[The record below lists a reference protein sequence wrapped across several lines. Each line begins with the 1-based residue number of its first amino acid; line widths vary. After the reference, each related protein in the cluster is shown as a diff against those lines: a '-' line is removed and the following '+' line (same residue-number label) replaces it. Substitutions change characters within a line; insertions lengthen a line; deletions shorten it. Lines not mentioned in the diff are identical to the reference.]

1 LRNASIADGVK
12 SGALILPLQ
21 SKAKRR
27 TEREQR
33 RKVERKSQKEKK
45 KPRPKELL
53 LQGNEAV
60 VEGALRAGCRF
71 FAGYP
76 ITPAT
81 EISEILST
89 RLPLVDGTFI
99 QMEDEI
105 ASLGA
110 VIGASLAGVKAM
122 TATSGPGFSLMQE
135 NLGFAIIAEVPCVV
149 VDVMRGGPST
159 GLPTSP
165 SQSDVMQ
172 ARWGTHGDHPII
184 VLSASTVR
192 ECYDMTIRAFNFSE
206 KFRTPVIL
214 LIDEVVGHMR
224 EKIALGDQ
232 NEIEIFNRVKPTMPP
247 EWYIPYEDTPS
258 GIPSMANFGEGY
270 RYHVTGLTHDIRGF
284 PTSRPDEIG
293 PFIARLHRKI
303 SQHFSEIQI
312 GEFFQTEDAEI
323 TVVAYGCV
331 ARSAKRAVIEA
342 REKGMKV
349 GLLKLM
355 TLWPFMRSAVE
366 KVLQTSKA
374 LIVPE
379 MNMGQIS
386 REVKRVNRGIT
397 KVVALNKV
405 DGTIIT
411 PGEILDRMM
420 EISDARSN

>member
-1 LRNASIADGVK
+1 VK
-12 SGALILPLQ
+12 
-21 SKAKRR
+21 KR
-27 TEREQR
+27 
-33 RKVERKSQKEKK
+33 SQK
-45 KPRPKELL
+45 KELL

-81 EISEILST
+81 EISEILSVK
-89 RLPLVDGTFI
+89 LPQVGGTFI

-110 VIGASLAGVKAM
+110 VIGASQAGAKAM

-135 NLGFAIIAEVPCVV
+135 NLGFAIIAEIPCVV
-149 VDVMRGGPST
+149 VNVMRGGPST
-159 GLPTSP
+159 GLPTFP

-172 ARWGTHGDHPII
+172 ARWGTHGDHPAI

-192 ECYDMTIRAFNFSE
+192 ECYDVTIKAFNFSE
-206 KFRTPVIL
+206 KLRTPVTI
-214 LIDEVVGHMR
+214 LIDEVVAHMR
-224 EKIALGDQ
+224 EKMTISDEE
-232 NEIEIFNRVKPTMPP
+232 EIEVFNRIRPTVPP
-247 EWYIPYEDTPS
+247 EWYIPYEDTAS
-258 GIPSMANFGEGY
+258 GVPAMANFGEGY

-293 PFIARLHRKI
+293 PFITRLHRKVN
-303 SQHFSEIQI
+303 QNFSEIQMA
-312 GEFFQTEDAEI
+312 EFYETEDAETTI
-323 TVVAYGCV
+323 VAYGCV

-342 REKGMKV
+342 REKGKKV
-349 GLLKLM
+349 GLLKLI

-366 KVLQTSKA
+366 KVLQTSKR

-386 REVKRVNRGIT
+386 REVKRVSRDAARVLTI
-397 KVVALNKV
+397 NKV
-405 DGTIIT
+405 DGTIIA
-411 PGEILDRMM
+411 PEEILNRIM
-420 EISDARSN
+420 EVS

>member
-1 LRNASIADGVK
+1 MTMR
-12 SGALILPLQ
+12 
-21 SKAKRR
+21 KA
-27 TEREQR
+27 
-33 RKVERKSQKEKK
+33 RKNEA
-45 KPRPKELL
+45 L

-81 EISEILST
+81 EISEILSVK
-89 RLPLVDGTFI
+89 LPPVGGTFI

-110 VIGASLAGVKAM
+110 TVGASLAGVKAM

-135 NLGFAIIAEVPCVV
+135 NLGFAVIAEVPCVIV
-149 VDVMRGGPST
+149 NVMRGGPST
-159 GLPTSP
+159 GLPTFP
-165 SQSDVMQ
+165 SQGDVMQ

-192 ECYDMTIRAFNFSE
+192 ECYDMTITSFNFSE
-206 KFRTPVIL
+206 KFRTPVVL
-214 LIDEVVGHMR
+214 LIDEVVAHMR
-224 EKIALGDQ
+224 EKMVLSDQ
-232 NEIEIFNRVKPTMPP
+232 EGVEIFNRIKPTVPP
-247 EWYIPYEDTPS
+247 EWYIPYEDTPR
-258 GIPSMANFGEGY
+258 GVPAMANFGEGY

-293 PFIARLHRKI
+293 PFNARLFRKI
-303 SQHFSEIQI
+303 NQHFSEIQMA
-312 GEFFQTEDAEI
+312 EHYLTEDAEI

-331 ARSAKRAVIEA
+331 ARSAKRAVRDA

-349 GLLKLM
+349 GLLKLIS
-355 TLWPFMRSAVE
+355 LWPFMRSAIE

-386 REVKRVNRGIT
+386 REVKRVNRG
-397 KVVALNKV
+397 VARVFTLNKV

-411 PGEILDRMM
+411 PEEILTRIL
-420 EISDARSN
+420 EVS

>member
-1 LRNASIADGVK
+1 VK
-12 SGALILPLQ
+12 
-21 SKAKRR
+21 
-27 TEREQR
+27 RENQG
-33 RKVERKSQKEKK
+33 KK
-45 KPRPKELL
+45 KSHLKELL

-81 EISEILST
+81 EISEILSIK
-89 RLPLVDGTFI
+89 LPQVDGTFI

-110 VIGASLAGVKAM
+110 VVGASLAGVKAM

-135 NLGFAIIAEVPCVV
+135 NLGFAIITEVPCVIV
-149 VDVMRGGPST
+149 NVMRGGPST
-159 GLPTSP
+159 GLPTFP
-165 SQSDVMQ
+165 SQSDLMQ
-172 ARWGTHGDHPII
+172 SRWGTHGDHPAI

-192 ECYDMTIRAFNFSE
+192 ECYDMTIKSFNFSE

-214 LIDEVVGHMR
+214 LIDEVIAHMR
-224 EKIALGDQ
+224 EKIVLSDREDV
-232 NEIEIFNRVKPTMPP
+232 EIYNRVKPSVPP

-258 GIPSMANFGEGY
+258 GIPAMANFGEGY

-284 PTSRPDEIG
+284 PTSRSDEIG

-303 SQHFSEIQI
+303 SQHFSEIQMA
-312 GEFFQTEDAEI
+312 EFFQTEDAEI
-323 TVVAYGCV
+323 TIVAYGCV

-342 REKGMKV
+342 REKGVRV
-349 GLLKLM
+349 GLLKLV
-355 TLWPFMRSAVE
+355 TIWPFVRSAVE
-366 KVLQTSKA
+366 KMLQNSKI

-386 REVKRVNRGIT
+386 REVKRVNRGMA
-397 KVVALNKV
+397 KVFTLNKV

-411 PGEILDRMM
+411 PKEILNRIA
-420 EISDARSN
+420 EVA